1 MSIDSVSAKIIPTG
15 KGTAEIVIVNGE
27 DNISS
32 IGQSGSAEIK
42 ISYTDG
48 NIDKWPTENDG
59 YIKVTNVDDDGE
71 GNYVIKVGPEIID
84 PIALGGSAKDLRLRI
99 RGYNPPINLP
109 VKPEKGQDFLVPS
122 GLVRKQEVKPNVATE
137 PVQSEVTAAVEPQ
150 SATIAPAVEPSK
162 KNKSKLPIILGILA
176 LLVLLG
182 VGIAFYFLSQ
192 KGSDADADTV
202 TTESTQE
209 TELSEKESPAPETA
223 AEKEPPAPE
232 TAAEKEPPAP
242 ETATVSESAQNQA
255 SSSAASANGPELQ
268 SSSLNKTNPCAITQD
283 ADSVIIKNCL
293 GSGVDDSTV
302 LALVNEAD
310 KIDRCPLMK
319 RVLIGKGRSSL
330 DFAVM
335 YAKLLDPNS
344 VESSKCI
351 SKDKEQAA
359 YWYDKAISLGAG
371 DDIKQ
376 QRSALK

>member
-1 MSIDSVSAKIIPTG
+1 MSIYSVSAKIIPTG

-232 TAAEKEPPAP
+232 TA
-242 ETATVSESAQNQA
+242 TVSESAQNQA